1 MTDETIT
8 ITKRD
13 IRETAR
19 ILRGLDTEIQDL
31 KEERRSEGTPTI
43 IRDITE
49 TYAMDDSVV
58 SVTEITSTTGIWDDQ
73 TQSWDYYYWAE

>member
-1 MTDETIT
+1 MPNEIVTVTQ
-8 ITKRD
+8 RD

-19 ILRGLDTEIQDL
+19 IIRGLDHELQDL
-31 KEERRSEGTPTI
+31 KEERRQDETPEI
-43 IRDITE
+43 IRDISE
-49 TYAMDDSVV
+49 TFGMTDSVV